1 LVGIILES
9 EIEHRRRRR
18 STNYP
23 LDFKQKLAQ
32 QACEPGVSVA
42 QLVLQHNLNTNM
54 VFKWRRELRAGLF
67 DQSGLVAVTLAPMLP
82 LQPDVR
88 DQRCDGVIE
97 VRLRKATMRIDGRP
111 DPATLAAVLEGLRG

>member
-1 LVGIILES
+1 LEN
-9 EIEHRRRRR
+9 EIEHGRRRR

-23 LDFKQKLAQ
+23 LEFKRKLAQ

-42 QLVLQHNLNTNM
+42 QLALQHDLNTNM
-54 VFKWRRELRAGLF
+54 VFKWRRQLRAGLF
-67 DQSGLVAVTLAPMLP
+67 DQPGLVAVTLAPLAPAHSGMS
-82 LQPDVR
+82 

-97 VRLRKATMRIDGRP
+97 IRLVKATIRLEGRP

>member
-1 LVGIILES
+1 MENEV
-9 EIEHRRRRR
+9 EHGRRRR

-23 LDFKQKLAQ
+23 LEFKRRLAQ

-42 QLVLQHNLNTNM
+42 QLALQHDLNTNM
-54 VFKWRRELRAGLF
+54 VFKWRRQLRAGLF
-67 DQSGLVAVTLAPMLP
+67 DQPGLVAVTLASMVPPQLG
-82 LQPDVR
+82 LS

-97 VRLRKATMRIDGRP
+97 IRLGKATMRIEGRP

>member
-1 LVGIILES
+1 MES
-9 EIEHRRRRR
+9 GVEHGRRRR

-23 LDFKQKLAQ
+23 LEFKRKLAQ

-42 QLVLQHNLNTNM
+42 QLALQHDLNANM
-54 VFKWRRELRAGLF
+54 VFKWRRQLRAGLF
-67 DQSGLVAVTLAPMLP
+67 CQPGLVAVTLAPMASP
-82 LQPDVR
+82 QPGVS

-97 VRLRKATMRIDGRP
+97 IRLGKATVRVEGQP